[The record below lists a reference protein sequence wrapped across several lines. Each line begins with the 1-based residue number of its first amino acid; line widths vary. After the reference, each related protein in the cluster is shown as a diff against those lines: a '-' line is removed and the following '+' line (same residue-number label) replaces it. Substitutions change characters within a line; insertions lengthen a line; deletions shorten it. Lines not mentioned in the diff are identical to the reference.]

1 MDEIDIIHARG
12 NQGEL
17 QKISVEFS
25 RLARYYSLALLKKHP
40 ADRSSITQMYR
51 AATSVG
57 ANIREAKYAESRRDF
72 QHKLKVA
79 EKEMGEFYY
88 WLGLLASDPSIVFHR
103 DCPEL
108 LQMAQSVLKL
118 LATISRSLKQ
128 SPVPSN
134 Q

>member
-1 MDEIDIIHARG
+1 M
-12 NQGEL
+12 
-17 QKISVEFS
+17 
-25 RLARYYSLALLKKHP
+25 YS
-40 ADRSSITQMYR
+40 

-88 WLGLLASDPSIVFHR
+88 WIGLLASEPQIVVHSE
-103 DCPEL
+103 CTEL
-108 LQMAQSVLKL
+108 LQLAQSVLKL

-128 SPVPSN
+128 
-134 Q
+134 

>member
-1 MDEIDIIHARG
+1 MDEVDIIHG
-12 NQGEL
+12 QSNQGEL
-17 QKISVEFS
+17 QKISVLF
-25 RLARYYSLALLKKHP
+25 ARRARSYCLDLLKDHT
-40 ADRSSITQMYR
+40 ADTSSIKQMYR

-118 LATISRSLKQ
+118 LAAISRSLKQ
-128 SPVPSN
+128 
-134 Q
+134 